1 MWGTAKAG
9 QLGPS
14 FNGFSRRWIEGPG
27 SGNGHL
33 FKTTDAGATW
43 TDVSGNLPDVPVNDF
58 SRGKIDASVTE
69 LKEEK
74 SLVGELLG
82 AQ

>member
-1 MWGTAKAG
+1 VRVKDGIPKVV
-9 QLGPS
+9 P
-14 FNGFSRRWIEGPG
+14 N
-27 SGNGHL
+27 
-33 FKTTDAGATW
+33 
-43 TDVSGNLPDVPVNDF
+43 VPVNDF

-82 AQ
+82 AP